1 MPRIRGH
8 LAVLPEGPEAWALLN
23 ETLFGRNDI
32 GGHSV
37 AVRPEV
43 LPWSWSDTFGRVA
56 PLHLEIG
63 FNRGRFL
70 QAMAAKHPERDFVGI
85 EIRRRFCWRLAH
97 ILNAEEENN
106 RNIRIVWADA
116 KNVSPALF
124 APGSLEGIYVT
135 FPDPWWKK
143 RHFKRRLVDTAF
155 AASMAS
161 LLAPGGRVWVKS
173 DVQAIAEEIA
183 QSLTGDERFG
193 ETVPFGDDVLPFTH
207 REGNCVAAGL
217 PIHRFFVTRK
227 ADEDTPPRP
236 TPK

>member
-23 ETLFGRNDI
+23 KTLFGSNET

-37 AVRPEV
+37 AVQSEV
-43 LPWSWSDTFGRVA
+43 LPWDWSSVFGRTA

-70 QAMAAKHPERDFVGI
+70 RAMAAKHPERDFVGI

-97 ILNAEEENN
+97 ILNAEDTER
-106 RNIRIVWADA
+106 RNIRIIWADA
-116 KNVSPALF
+116 KNISPVLF
-124 APGSLEGIYVT
+124 EAGSLEGIYVT

-143 RHFKRRLVDTAF
+143 RHVKRRLVDTAF

-161 LLAPGGRVWVKS
+161 LLGPGGRVWVKS
-173 DVQAIAEEIA
+173 DVPAIAEEIA
-183 QSLTGDERFG
+183 QSLIADARFG
-193 ETVPFGDDVLPFTH
+193 EPIPFAADELPFTH
-207 REGNCVAAGL
+207 REVNCVAAGL
-217 PIHRFFVTRK
+217 PIERFSVTRR
-227 ADEDTPPRP
+227 ADPV
-236 TPK
+236 